1 MLGIKAHHS
10 RTLPVL
16 IAAIVVCSVGCQ
28 SMHQKKASEP
38 VTVVPPHLTAMPR
51 ELSKTVLPEYV
62 IEPPDILAIETIH
75 AVPKSPYR
83 LKTLD
88 VVGIRALGT
97 LPEAPIGGNYAVEP
111 GGAVNLGAPYG
122 VVPVA
127 GLTVP
132 EAQEAVEKHLNKFLK
147 EPEVAVALAELGASQ
162 RLVGQYLV
170 GPDGTV
176 TLGSYGS
183 VSVVGLTLANAKLA
197 IEHHLSQFLE
207 EPIVSLNVFAYNSK
221 NYYIVLQGAELGD
234 AVYRFPVTGND
245 TVLDAI
251 AQINGL
257 EQISSKKMWIARPTN
272 DPCNCQ
278 VLPVDWQAVTQ
289 CGSTGTNF
297 QLMPGD
303 RLFVAEDKMVAMD
316 NKLAKTFAPFER
328 IMGFS
333 LLSVG
338 TITRFSGKV
347 LQGGGNPIGF
357 RGL

>member
-1 MLGIKAHHS
+1 MLVTKATYS
-10 RTLPVL
+10 RALSIL
-16 IAAIVVCSVGCQ
+16 FAAFVICSVGCQ
-28 SMHQKKASEP
+28 SMRKKKASEP
-38 VTVVPPHLTAMPR
+38 VTVVPAKLAAMPR

-88 VVGIRALGT
+88 VLSIRALGT
-97 LPEAPIGGNYAVEP
+97 LPESPIGGSYAIEP
-111 GGAVNLGAPYG
+111 GGAINLGAPYG

-127 GLTVP
+127 GLTLA
-132 EAQEAVEKHLNKFLK
+132 EAQEAVEKHLTQFLK

-162 RLVGQYLV
+162 RLVGEYLV

-183 VSVVGLTLANAKLA
+183 VSVVGLTLADAKTA
-197 IEHHLSQFLE
+197 IEQHLTQFLE
-207 EPIVSLNVFAYNSK
+207 DPIVSINVFAYNSK

-251 AQINGL
+251 SQINGL
-257 EQISSKKMWIARPTN
+257 EQVSSKKMWIARPTN
-272 DPCNCQ
+272 DPCKCQ

-289 CGSTGTNF
+289 CGSAGTNF

-303 RLFVAEDKMVAMD
+303 RLFVSEDKLIAMD
-316 NKLAKTFAPFER
+316 NKLAKMFAPLER
-328 IMGFS
+328 MMGFS

-338 TITRFSGKV
+338 TATRFSGRV
-347 LQGGGNPIGF
+347 LKGGGNPQAVG
-357 RGL
+357 GL